1 MKRVIRNTLLLCIC
15 MLTAALTACQAT
27 PDAPIVV
34 QKDMEQMLE
43 KAQGTENISEKSTQP
58 RTETSEHEANIFIT
72 NLGIPQNL
80 KLESISAKGKLLVHT
95 DASIILPQADKIP
108 IARVKMSRLAND
120 TVKRL
125 VEVLFEGTKPVSDDL
140 SLLPRKYYDNIIED
154 LTTNVNNDTW
164 FSERYLE
171 QAEYDASLADAMQS
185 LENAPS
191 HATYAPLQYR
201 FGNPAED
208 GKYVHYYALRDDD
221 RLSRIIVYTESGF
234 ARLEYYRNLDDSC
247 LDILLNRAILSPDSS
262 SVESLPLHTTQ
273 AEALDMA
280 ETSLQK
286 MGLNGFTCTGMRK
299 HVAEN
304 ICPTG
309 VYEFMFTREINGVAV
324 TYTDDGGGDRKI
336 LYEGEQFAKP
346 WLYERI
352 RVFIDDNGIA
362 MFEYRSPHELTDIE
376 VEGAML
382 LPFSSIQEIFEEMIV
397 IVDNEYDMSEEEWTC
412 EYFIDH
418 VTLGLIRLTE
428 RNVGS
433 QGLLVPVWDF
443 FGHSVDSYGIQR
455 GISGYTSLLT
465 INAIDGSIIDR
476 FAGY

>member
-43 KAQGTENISEKSTQP
+43 KAQGTENIPEKSTQP

-95 DASIILPQADKIP
+95 DALIILPQADRIP

-125 VEVLFEGTKPVSDDL
+125 VEVLFEGTRPVSDDL
-140 SLLPRKYYDNIIED
+140 SLLPQKYYDNIIED

-171 QAEYDASLADAMQS
+171 QAEYDAALADAMQS

-191 HATYAPLQYR
+191 QATYKPLQYQ
-201 FGNPAED
+201 FDNPAED

-221 RLSRIIVYTESGF
+221 RLSRIIVYTEPGF
-234 ARLEYYRNLDDSC
+234 ARMEYYRNLDDSC
-247 LDILLNRAILSPDSS
+247 LDILLNRAIPSPDSS

-286 MGLNGFTCTGMRK
+286 MGLIGLRK

-418 VTLGLIRLTE
+418 VTLGLMRLTE

-443 FGHSVDSYGIQR
+443 FGHSVDSHGIQR

>member
-1 MKRVIRNTLLLCIC
+1 MKKAISILLSATITLSLF
-15 MLTAALTACQAT
+15 TGCQQT
-27 PDAPIVV
+27 PENPIVIG
-34 QKDMEQMLE
+34 KNLDKLLE
-43 KAQGTENISEKSTQP
+43 TAQDTEDVSESITQP
-58 RTETSEHEANIFIT
+58 QAETSEHEANIFIM

-95 DASIILPQADKIP
+95 DASIILPQADKMP

-125 VEVLFEGTKPVSDDL
+125 VEVLFEGARPISDDL
-140 SLLPRKYYDNIIED
+140 SLLPQKYYDNIIED
-154 LTTNVNNDTW
+154 LMTNVNNDTW

-191 HATYAPLQYR
+191 QATYEPLQYQ
-201 FGNPAED
+201 FDNPAED

-247 LDILLNRAILSPDSS
+247 LDILLNRAIPSPDSS

-336 LYEGEQFAKP
+336 RYEDEQFAKP

-376 VEGAML
+376 AEGARL
-382 LPFSSIQEIFEEMIV
+382 LPFSSVQAIFEEMIV
-397 IVDNEYDMSEEEWTC
+397 IVDNEYDMSDEEWTC

-418 VTLGLIRLTE
+418 VTLGLMRLTE

-455 GISGYTSLLT
+455 GTSGYTSLLT

>member
-1 MKRVIRNTLLLCIC
+1 M
-15 MLTAALTACQAT
+15 
-27 PDAPIVV
+27 PP
-34 QKDMEQMLE
+34 
-43 KAQGTENISEKSTQP
+43 
-58 RTETSEHEANIFIT
+58 
-72 NLGIPQNL
+72 
-80 KLESISAKGKLLVHT
+80 
-95 DASIILPQADKIP
+95 
-108 IARVKMSRLAND
+108 
-120 TVKRL
+120 
-125 VEVLFEGTKPVSDDL
+125 
-140 SLLPRKYYDNIIED
+140 KYYDNIIED
-154 LTTNVNNDTW
+154 LTTNVNNNTW

-171 QAEYDASLADAMQS
+171 QAEYDAALTDAMQS

-191 HATYAPLQYR
+191 QATYKPLQYR
-201 FGNPAED
+201 FDNPAED

-247 LDILLNRAILSPDSS
+247 LDILLNRAIPSPDSS

-273 AEALDMA
+273 AEALDIA

-286 MGLNGFTCTGMRK
+286 MGFNGFTCTGMRK
-299 HVAEN
+299 HVAED

-418 VTLGLIRLTE
+418 VTLGLMRLTE

-443 FGHSVDSYGIQR
+443 FGHSVDSHGIQR

>member
-1 MKRVIRNTLLLCIC
+1 M
-15 MLTAALTACQAT
+15 
-27 PDAPIVV
+27 
-34 QKDMEQMLE
+34 
-43 KAQGTENISEKSTQP
+43 
-58 RTETSEHEANIFIT
+58 
-72 NLGIPQNL
+72 
-80 KLESISAKGKLLVHT
+80 
-95 DASIILPQADKIP
+95 
-108 IARVKMSRLAND
+108 
-120 TVKRL
+120 
-125 VEVLFEGTKPVSDDL
+125 
-140 SLLPRKYYDNIIED
+140 
-154 LTTNVNNDTW
+154 
-164 FSERYLE
+164 
-171 QAEYDASLADAMQS
+171 
-185 LENAPS
+185 
-191 HATYAPLQYR
+191 
-201 FGNPAED
+201 
-208 GKYVHYYALRDDD
+208 
-221 RLSRIIVYTESGF
+221 
-234 ARLEYYRNLDDSC
+234 
-247 LDILLNRAILSPDSS
+247 DI
-262 SVESLPLHTTQ
+262 
-273 AEALDMA
+273 A

-299 HVAEN
+299 HAVEN

-346 WLYERI
+346 WLYEKI

-376 VEGAML
+376 AEGAML

-418 VTLGLIRLTE
+418 VTLGLMRLTE

-443 FGHSVDSYGIQR
+443 FGHSVDSHGIQR

>member
-1 MKRVIRNTLLLCIC
+1 MKRYIAILLC
-15 MLTAALTACQAT
+15 MAVAAGVAACQKT
-27 PDAPIVV
+27 PESPIVIG
-34 QKDMEQMLE
+34 KNLDRLLE
-43 KAQGTENISEKSTQP
+43 KAQGTENMSEKTTQP

-201 FGNPAED
+201 FDNPAED

-412 EYFIDH
+412 EYFIDY
-418 VTLGLIRLTE
+418 VTLGLMRLTE

-443 FGHSVDSYGIQR
+443 FGHSVDSHGIQR